1 MTSSDHEFDL
11 FGPDML
17 RDPYT
22 VYARLREVDP
32 VHWSPP
38 LDSWVL
44 TRYAD
49 VSAALHDPALS
60 STLISPEH
68 TQDTDPTN
76 VAEVLARTYTFVN
89 SSLVFSDPPEH
100 TRLRRLVSR
109 AFAPGVVERLRDV
122 IAATT
127 VRLLD
132 RSGDRLDV
140 IAELAEPL
148 PMTVLG
154 ELLGASLSDSDR
166 SKIKSACDDFLLPFG
181 RHLSSLTD
189 AELAR
194 AQAAGLELDEF
205 VDTVLDRPAREDD
218 VVGRMLA
225 GEAEDRLTHKELY
238 ANVVLFLI
246 AGHENLTSL
255 LGNGA
260 ATLLELPDVQRAAIR
275 DDPGSWTGVVDE
287 LLRLVT
293 PNQFVRRQ
301 AQQDVVIGDRTIR
314 AGQSLLLVLAAANRD
329 PEQYPAPDR
338 FELHRPD
345 RRDLSMGLGR
355 HYCLGAPLAR
365 LETRIALRIL
375 FERYPGIRLADVQ
388 LEWVP
393 NFNVRLLRSLPVITG

>member
-1 MTSSDHEFDL
+1 MTSSDSGFDL

-17 RDPYT
+17 RDPYAA
-22 VYARLREVDP
+22 YARLREVDP

-38 LDSWVL
+38 MDSWVL
-44 TRYAD
+44 TRFAD

-60 STLISPEH
+60 STLPSSGH
-68 TQDTDPTN
+68 SRDTDQTN
-76 VAEVLARTYTFVN
+76 VADVLARTYTFVN

-100 TRLRRLVSR
+100 TRLRHLVGR
-109 AFAPGVVERLRDV
+109 AFAPGVVEKLRDV

-127 VRLLD
+127 VRLLA
-132 RSGDRLDV
+132 RGGDGLDV

-148 PMTVLG
+148 PMAVLG
-154 ELLGASLSDSDR
+154 ELLGVSLSDSDR
-166 SKIKSACDDFLLPFG
+166 NKIKTACDDFLLPFG
-181 RHLSSLTD
+181 RDLASLTD

-194 AQAAGLELDEF
+194 ARAAGLELDEF
-205 VDTVLDRPAREDD
+205 VQTVLDRPAREDD
-218 VVGRMLA
+218 VVGRLLA

-238 ANVVLFLI
+238 ANIVLFLI

-255 LGNGA
+255 LGNGT
-260 ATLLELPDVQRAAIR
+260 ATLLELPDVQRVAIR

-293 PNQFVRRQ
+293 PNQFIRRQ

-329 PEQYPAPDR
+329 PEQYPEPDR
-338 FELHRPD
+338 FALHRPD

-365 LETRIALRIL
+365 LEARIALRIL